1 MNTNDGLTPGI
12 IAMAER
18 LSLLR
23 HTNNE
28 LTTSIS
34 INEVDPN
41 ESPHDGTTGG
51 PLYPGV
57 ETNKERNLSDNTT
70 TKEEQEK
77 PSWDGKCHSTPRDCM
92 IALGLISCDDVKETT

>member
-23 HTNNE
+23 HSNMNE

-34 INEVDPN
+34 INEVDPT
-41 ESPHDGTTGG
+41 EHDGTTGG

-70 TKEEQEK
+70 TKEEQDK